1 MAPAGAQPA
10 RDWARC
16 ANDTNAYSSDKAI
29 SGCTAII
36 KAGRGERGELAIAF
50 YNRANAY
57 YGAGDLD
64 RAIEDYG
71 AAIRLNPSYASAF
84 SNRGNAYS
92 LKGDFDKAIA
102 DYDAA
107 LRLNPK
113 YAIALSN
120 RADVYRTKGDFDR
133 AIADY
138 GAAIQAN
145 PKRARF
151 VS

>member
-16 ANDTNAYSSDKAI
+16 KRHQRLLIRIKAI

-36 KAGRGERGELAIAF
+36 RAGRGERGELAIAY

-102 DYDAA
+102 D
-107 LRLNPK
+107 
-113 YAIALSN
+113 
-120 RADVYRTKGDFDR
+120 
-133 AIADY
+133 
-138 GAAIQAN
+138 
-145 PKRARF
+145 
-151 VS
+151 